1 MSDRAFHLVDTSKYG
16 PYLEQKSGE
25 RGFKPVNLVH
35 QEVLERLVLNMQGRG
50 IFMQQVGIIVPFRS
64 AVYDIR
70 NRLYDAGVRDVEV
83 GTIHTFQGRE
93 KDYIIFDTVMS
104 GEKQR
109 GQIRHYSVRPLD
121 EEKNGLSVPRLLN
134 VAFSRS
140 RRELVVVADMRHV
153 EKMYGNKFLGRLLK
167 RIGKD

>member
-1 MSDRAFHLVDTSKYG
+1 MEGKGILM
-16 PYLEQKSGE
+16 EQ
-25 RGFKPVNLVH
+25 
-35 QEVLERLVLNMQGRG
+35 
-50 IFMQQVGIIVPFRS
+50 IGIIVPFRS
-64 AVYDIR
+64 VVYDLR
-70 NRLYDAGVRDVEV
+70 NRLYETGIRNVEV

-109 GQIRHYSVRPLD
+109 GGIRHYSVRPLD

-140 RRELVVVADMRHV
+140 RRELVVIADMIHIDRV
-153 EKMYGNKFLGRLLK
+153 YGNKFLGRLLK
-167 RIGKD
+167 RIDS